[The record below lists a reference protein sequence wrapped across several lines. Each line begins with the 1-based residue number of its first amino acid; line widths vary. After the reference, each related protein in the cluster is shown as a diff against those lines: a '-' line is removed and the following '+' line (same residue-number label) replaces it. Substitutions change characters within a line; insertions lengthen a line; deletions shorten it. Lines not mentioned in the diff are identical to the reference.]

1 MEMHSRPLMPLLKA
15 DGSLNGRHA
24 SKVSDVNNSPVN
36 TSRNNNEI
44 RAKVTVGPFG
54 KESSPQVLSNHT
66 RLQNAMA
73 RSNPAYLPDKPIKE
87 DLITQR
93 SIERLLLHLPPEL
106 KSNIIDF
113 MSEMTSSVKRL
124 ETVIKS
130 QKLLLKETISAHDR
144 KCKEL
149 DTSERNCEVYRG
161 RIADAEDKYS
171 TLADVMDSKD
181 KHSSKTQMAIS
192 RLNKA
197 NLTLTQALNSIQSS
211 RTNEAIF
218 KNSHLKN
225 RNDDKILESD
235 PTDDDSM
242 WLTHGKDGCDTFDGV
257 LQLEASPSSPASQCL
272 GKFNPGPRKIES
284 SPNMTLNSANHES
297 RHSNMRERKTSLMR
311 GEDMRNAM
319 LKLTR
324 EKYRF
329 TKKVEILGNEVDDLK
344 AKLKLSDLK
353 CRHLQINLAEYTGT
367 DSSND
372 FFNGVAAAQALQTK
386 TKDFGPRDDLFR
398 VRNSATFLYSGFP
411 LIMFNISY

>member
-1 MEMHSRPLMPLLKA
+1 MEMHYSRPLMPLLKSN
-15 DGSLNGRHA
+15 GSPGGKHV
-24 SKVSDVNNSPVN
+24 SKVLDFNNSPVN
-36 TSRNNNEI
+36 GSRSNHEI

-54 KESSPQVLSNHT
+54 KESSLQVLSNHT

-73 RSNPAYLPDKPIKE
+73 RTSPTYIPEKQIKE
-87 DLITQR
+87 DLLTQR
-93 SIERLLLHLPPEL
+93 SIERLLLHVPSEL
-106 KSNIIDF
+106 KANIIEF

-124 ETVIKS
+124 ETVVES
-130 QKLLLKETISAHDR
+130 QIMLLKETISAHER
-144 KCKEL
+144 KEL
-149 DTSERNCEVYRG
+149 DASERNCEVYRG
-161 RIADAEDKYS
+161 RIADVEDKYS

-192 RLNKA
+192 RLNMA

-211 RTNEAIF
+211 KVNEAIL
-218 KNSHLKN
+218 KRSHVKT
-225 RNDDKILESD
+225 RNDHKILEID
-235 PTDDDSM
+235 PMDDDSL
-242 WLTHGKDGCDTFDGV
+242 WLTHGKDGAEIFDRA
-257 LQLEASPSSPASQCL
+257 LQLETSSSSPASPCV
-272 GKFNPGPRKIES
+272 GKFSPGPKKIES
-284 SPNMTLNSANHES
+284 SPCMTISNAVEANIES
-297 RHSNMRERKTSLMR
+297 KHSNMRERKSSLMK

-386 TKDFGPRDDLFR
+386 TKDFGPRDDLFK
-398 VRNSATFLYSGFP
+398 VRNSYR
-411 LIMFNISY
+411 IV